1 MYSKN
6 LGLESLIIF
15 STLIMWNKFTVV
27 YNALFL
33 HSLEVHHGS
42 LFVVFLQNI
51 VSIQPL
57 LQ

>member
-15 STLIMWNKFTVV
+15 STLIMWNRFTAV

-42 LFVVFLQNI
+42 LLVVFLKNI
-51 VSIQPL
+51 VFI
-57 LQ
+57 